1 MCVAGGLLGWPFAG
15 LAAVPLGLHALWVA
29 GLLPTLAVAA
39 LTAVAVLLPSAAC
52 DVYFYGRTTVR
63 ARWICLESTPRLLTL
78 PSQVSV
84 WNLVRYNVIGGG
96 QSALYGTEGPLYYAR
111 NLFNAFNL
119 ALLLAPLAPLVRGAS
134 CGREGRR
141 A

>member
-1 MCVAGGLLGWPFAG
+1 
-15 LAAVPLGLHALWVA
+15 
-29 GLLPTLAVAA
+29 
-39 LTAVAVLLPSAAC
+39 
-52 DVYFYGRTTVR
+52 
-63 ARWICLESTPRLLTL
+63 
-78 PSQVSV
+78 VSV

-134 CGREGRR
+134 RGRVARGE
-141 A
+141 